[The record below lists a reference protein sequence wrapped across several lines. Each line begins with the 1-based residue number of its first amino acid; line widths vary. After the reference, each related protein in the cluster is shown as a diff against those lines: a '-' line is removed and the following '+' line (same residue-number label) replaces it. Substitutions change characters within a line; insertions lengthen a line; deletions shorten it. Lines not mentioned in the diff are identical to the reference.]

1 MNPRNENKILVAG
14 YITATNATQ
23 AIHQF
28 TEDWPAATK
37 AKDINR
43 LIDMVT
49 DDVVFLPAGLPP
61 IRGKEAVRGMYQN

>member
-1 MNPRNENKILVAG
+1 M
-14 YITATNATQ
+14 TNATQ
-23 AIHQF
+23 AIHQL
-28 TEDWPAATK
+28 TEDWLAATK